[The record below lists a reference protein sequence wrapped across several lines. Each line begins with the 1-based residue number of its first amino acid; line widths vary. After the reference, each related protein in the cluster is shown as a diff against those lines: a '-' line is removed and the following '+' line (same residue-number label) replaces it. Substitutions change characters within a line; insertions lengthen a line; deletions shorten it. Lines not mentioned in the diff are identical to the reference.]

1 MSVLRYVALLILAAL
16 LCWPAV
22 AQNAGDYFFIQLSDT
37 QFGMFTGDKDFA
49 QETLNYEFVVASIN
63 RLKPAFVV
71 ICGDLINKVGDAAQ
85 AAEYHRITKKISPS
99 IPVYEVPGNHDVGND
114 PTPETLAYYRKNF
127 GRDYYS
133 FRQRDLYGIVLN
145 ASIIAAPGKIQDD
158 ANKQEAW
165 LKQELA
171 TAKASGARH
180 IVVFQHQSWFL
191 EKGDEADQYFNI
203 PKATRTR
210 YIDLLK
216 SAGVRYVF
224 AGHYHR
230 NAYGKDGNLEVI
242 TTGPVSLPLGD
253 GSSGIRIVTV
263 RPDRLDHQYFTLGNI
278 PNSFT
283 TTQK

>member
-1 MSVLRYVALLILAAL
+1 MRILRYVALLTIVAL
-16 LCWPAV
+16 LCWNAA
-22 AQNAGDYFFIQLSDT
+22 AQNTAPYFFIQLADP
-37 QFGMFTGDKDFA
+37 QFGMFTADKSFD
-49 QETLNYEFVVASIN
+49 QETLNYEFVVENIN

-71 ICGDLINKVGDAAQ
+71 ICGDLINKPGDAAQ

-99 IPVYEVPGNHDVGND
+99 IPVYELPGNHDVGND
-114 PTPETLAYYRKNF
+114 PTPELLAYYRKNF
-127 GRDYYS
+127 GKDYYS

-145 ASIIAAPGKIQDD
+145 ASVIQSPGKVQDEAD
-158 ANKQEAW
+158 KQEAW
-165 LKQELA
+165 LKAELV

-210 YIDLLK
+210 YLDLLK

-230 NAYGKDGNLEVI
+230 NAFGKDGTLEVI
-242 TTGPVSLPLGD
+242 TSGPVGMPLGMD
-253 GSSGIRIVTV
+253 MSGIRIVTV
-263 RPDRLDHQYFTLGNI
+263 RPDRIDHQYYTLGNI
-278 PNSFT
+278 PNTFSA
-283 TTQK
+283 K